1 MTKTR
6 FLALLSVLA
15 LLAAMPLASVFAQ
28 QPVPPQK
35 YYGMVMVNG
44 EAPPEGTSVMAFV
57 EQEVME
63 GEETMTKMVEIGMA
77 MTDAMGNYVLTTD
90 DDSMLQGMEVMFSI
104 MVMGME
110 DSQDAMPY
118 TMMDGEKMMVD
129 SVMWMQGDASQLNLE
144 VGKSIVRP
152 DGTTGPAPVVGP
164 RGPAGPKGDQ
174 GEPGPAGADG
184 SDGARGPQGPAG
196 PAGADGADG
205 ADGARGPAGAAGSD
219 GSDGSDGAQGPAG
232 AQGSAGPAG
241 PAGNDGAMGPAGPA
255 GAAGADGGGGALA
268 IVALIIAIVGVVAA
282 GGAFMAGRRG

>member
-35 YYGMVMVNG
+35 YYGMVMVDG

-63 GEETMTKMVEIGMA
+63 GDQTMTKMVEIGMTK
-77 MTDAMGNYVLTTD
+77 TDAMGNYVLTTD

-129 SVMWMQGDASQLNLE
+129 SVMWMQGDARSSSTL
-144 VGKSIVRP
+144 R
-152 DGTTGPAPVVGP
+152 
-164 RGPAGPKGDQ
+164 
-174 GEPGPAGADG
+174 
-184 SDGARGPQGPAG
+184 
-196 PAGADGADG
+196 
-205 ADGARGPAGAAGSD
+205 
-219 GSDGSDGAQGPAG
+219 
-232 AQGSAGPAG
+232 
-241 PAGNDGAMGPAGPA
+241 
-255 GAAGADGGGGALA
+255 LA
-268 IVALIIAIVGVVAA
+268 SP
-282 GGAFMAGRRG
+282 

>member
-35 YYGMVMVNG
+35 YYGMVMVDG

-63 GEETMTKMVEIGMA
+63 GDQTMTKMVEIGMA

-144 VGKSIVRP
+144 VGESMRP
-152 DGTTGPAPVVGP
+152 PRRQHGP
-164 RGPAGPKGDQ
+164 RPHRRPARP
-174 GEPGPAGADG
+174 PGPAG
-184 SDGARGPQGPAG
+184 SP
-196 PAGADGADG
+196 
-205 ADGARGPAGAAGSD
+205 
-219 GSDGSDGAQGPAG
+219 
-232 AQGSAGPAG
+232 
-241 PAGNDGAMGPAGPA
+241 
-255 GAAGADGGGGALA
+255 
-268 IVALIIAIVGVVAA
+268 
-282 GGAFMAGRRG
+282 GRAWPRR